1 MRRGS
6 MLATWLTAA
15 LLLAG
20 CGGGAATD
28 TGPSPSATAASQ
40 GPAVVMAALCRV
52 QTMPTPGAAA
62 SAAFF
67 SVHDT
72 LHGLAAELDA
82 AGQRGAAAD
91 VLQATAAVEA
101 HVEETETSVPW
112 ATATRNLVTT
122 IQGAYATLG
131 EQAPTC
137 S

>member
-1 MRRGS
+1 MPRS
-6 MLATWLTAA
+6 PVLAGTALA
-15 LLLAG
+15 AMLLAA
-20 CGGGAATD
+20 CGTAT
-28 TGPSPSATAASQ
+28 TTASSPGTSSQ
-40 GPAVVMAALCRV
+40 GPAVVMAAICTV
-52 QTMPTPGAAA
+52 QTMPAPGAAA

-82 AGQRGAAAD
+82 AGHRAVAAD

-101 HVEETETSVPW
+101 HVEGTETSVPW
-112 ATATRNLVTT
+112 PTATRNLATT

-137 S
+137 P

>member
-1 MRRGS
+1 MPRSPVLVGTA
-6 MLATWLTAA
+6 LAA
-15 LLLAG
+15 LLLAA
-20 CGGGAATD
+20 CGTAT
-28 TGPSPSATAASQ
+28 TTTASSPGTASQ
-40 GPAVVMAALCRV
+40 GPAVVMAAICTV

-67 SVHDT
+67 SVHDS

-82 AGQRGAAAD
+82 AGHRAVAAD

-101 HVEETETSVPW
+101 HVEGTETSVPW
-112 ATATRNLVTT
+112 PTATRNLVTT

>member
-1 MRRGS
+1 MRRAVAAT
-6 MLATWLTAA
+6 LALALLTA
-15 LLLAG
+15 
-20 CGGGAATD
+20 CGD
-28 TGPSPSATAASQ
+28 TTSDSGPSAPGSSQSPAT
-40 GPAVVMAALCRV
+40 VMAAVCRL
-52 QTMPTPGAAA
+52 QTMPTPTAQA
-62 SAAFF
+62 SAVFF

-72 LHGLAAELDA
+72 LHGLATTLDD
-82 AGQRGAAAD
+82 AGRRAVAAD

>member
-1 MRRGS
+1 M
-6 MLATWLTAA
+6 
-15 LLLAG
+15 
-20 CGGGAATD
+20 
-28 TGPSPSATAASQ
+28 SQ
-40 GPAVVMAALCRV
+40 GPALVIAALCRV

-82 AGQRGAAAD
+82 AGHRTTAAD

-101 HVEETETSVPW
+101 HVEGTETSVPW
-112 ATATRNLVTT
+112 PTATRNLVTT
-122 IQGAYATLG
+122 VQGAYGTLG